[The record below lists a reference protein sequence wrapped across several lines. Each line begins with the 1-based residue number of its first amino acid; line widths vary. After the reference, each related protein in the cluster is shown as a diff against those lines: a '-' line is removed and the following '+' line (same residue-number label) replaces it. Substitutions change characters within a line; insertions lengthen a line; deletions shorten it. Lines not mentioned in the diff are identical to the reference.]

1 LTATLTAEEQ
11 QVVKGLRNH
20 TSSPQVPTLIT
31 GVDTL
36 SSPGLRTK
44 EASVRRPECQ
54 GCGGPHRA
62 EVTFRTSGFLPP
74 CRPTMIMGRGL
85 ADRAAKGRGRMQE
98 QPVTLGIQLAIGPEQ
113 DAEQVAEA
121 TLRLRRELLDLDVEA
136 VELPSA
142 GEPPPGSR
150 AVELAALG
158 ALLVTMGKSQLL
170 GSVVSAV
177 RSWLAGSAQP
187 RSIKLE
193 LDGDTLELSG
203 VSSKEQRRLTDEWL
217 ARHTSR

>member
-1 LTATLTAEEQ
+1 
-11 QVVKGLRNH
+11 
-20 TSSPQVPTLIT
+20 
-31 GVDTL
+31 
-36 SSPGLRTK
+36 
-44 EASVRRPECQ
+44 
-54 GCGGPHRA
+54 
-62 EVTFRTSGFLPP
+62 
-74 CRPTMIMGRGL
+74 
-85 ADRAAKGRGRMQE
+85 MQE